1 MADYTVEDYK
11 VAARKAIAGGDIAS
25 ANELIAAGQ
34 ALEAKT
40 TKTAEVDTSV
50 SGAAKFG
57 YDNAGKL
64 IGQGIQG
71 VGELTGSE
79 GIENYGKEM
88 AERNERE
95 IAEANY
101 QRPEGA
107 DGIIKNLREGDLANA
122 GKSLLYGSAEAAPQ
136 VLAGTAASIGAGLA
150 VTSAPIVGTTIA
162 VGGTVYGTL
171 SALGET
177 RDENEEKGIDT
188 TATMQDLGAAVTSG
202 LIELLPVKGGGYTVK
217 VLREGIQEAGQE
229 AVIIGNT
236 AIKGGEYVTDEVVN
250 RIGDA
255 GLIGSTLSGAANTA
269 ISTVTKTGEVVFK
282 PRQELAPE
290 VDQAAGDVSRMIKEI
305 SEDSGYNLKD
315 IDPSSQKGAN
325 QTLLSVRNEVQKE
338 VNAAAKE
345 INKQI
350 VKDLDPE
357 SIEKFKRIVNTSN
370 LKVGGSVTPADIQFV
385 KDLAGSTEVGQKMV
399 NGLYKSNVVTELYAS
414 GLKGGFSKF
423 TDVFNPIN
431 NVGKGY
437 NPARDVAGMLNF
449 GAIAGTG
456 GASLATQI
464 PLVAG
469 GRAIDAV
476 TGRRSKVNRF
486 VKKNIKKSG
495 LNTPTG
501 TSLPLNKAQQAQAE
515 KKIRDANNRAMKKAA
530 DDKARAEEQA
540 LFVKMYEEGLH
551 PNPRSPR
558 GIAFEGLREVGN
570 LGDMTP
576 AQIDAEI
583 MRAIDRRLAKGADA
597 DVRRALNAYKSH
609 LKTGKMPDND
619 KTLSYTVSIIKNGF
633 KFPKIDPAA
642 PTSPVAPTPP
652 APPQR
657 SPEVQQGIDDN
668 RKFVQNLIDKLD
680 KDKAVSDSDR
690 LVLNN
695 SLSEYQLSL
704 GKDPKTASQ
713 ALVDRAR
720 KNLSNEK
727 LADKYLMPYHTRV
740 VSQQAAINT
749 GVDKPNGD
757 TGTTGSPPTAVSPTP
772 PVLEPQPTPAPSP
785 EEATGGTQQEPNV
798 GDGGDQGVL
807 GTPEPVGTNPP
818 TPEEVQAEVPEAE
831 ALVEIGK
838 KGTKYENGIQ
848 DWATAL
854 DVAKKL
860 NLVVNAFKSIT
871 ALRTAGKASGY
882 KVKPATQAFFSEYGN
897 KGGAGGTIFTM
908 VPNASKGKNKKTGKL
923 RRVSDIQALTTLLH
937 EMAHGVAEGYMS
949 GKGISEPQ
957 SKRGKNVVTGQMNSY
972 GDGTFTGSVI
982 APLLMSKDLTATSPI
997 MKEIVDL
1004 QWNIKAYAENNP
1016 NATEDVREFAKIVD
1030 HLMKKNPS
1038 MTQADAIEKFS
1049 TNPSLKAYQQY
1060 AMNFSETAVD
1070 PLWVYMLNP
1079 RLAKELMPET
1089 TKVIRDEFKKAGNK
1103 QIRFYSSSFA
1113 TILAIVSAMIAKESG
1128 EDEEPNEGIL
1138 SPQDGILS
1146 A

>member
-71 VGELTGSE
+71 IGELTGSE
-79 GIENYGKEM
+79 GIENYGQEM

-150 VTSAPIVGTTIA
+150 VTSAPIVGTTVAI
-162 VGGTVYGTL
+162 GGTVYGTL

-217 VLREGIQEAGQE
+217 ILKEGIQEAGQE
-229 AVIIGNT
+229 ATIMGNT

-250 RIGDA
+250 RMGDA

-325 QTLLSVRNEVQKE
+325 QTLTSVRKAIQTE
-338 VNAAAKE
+338 VNAAASQ

-357 SIEKFKRIVNTSN
+357 TIDKFKRIINTSN

-385 KDLAGSTEVGQKMV
+385 KDIAGSTEVGQKMV
-399 NGLYKSNVVTELYAS
+399 NGLYKSNVLTELYAS

-486 VKKNIKKSG
+486 VKKNRKKSG
-495 LNTPTG
+495 LATPVG
-501 TSLPLNKAQQAQAE
+501 TQLPQSRADIE
-515 KKIRDANNRAMKKAA
+515 KET
-530 DDKARAEEQA
+530 KARLEIERRFEQDRTNALKANEAFDQEALTSRLNAKVYAQRGSYTPDSPAGFIMDQTGLNYDGVDLALRKLENAES
-540 LFVKMYEEGLH
+540 G
-551 PNPRSPR
+551 
-558 GIAFEGLREVGN
+558 
-570 LGDMTP
+570 
-576 AQIDAEI
+576 
-583 MRAIDRRLAKGADA
+583 DA
-597 DVRRALNAYKSH
+597 DVKAAIDSYRDMIASGRREKGKTLTP
-609 LKTGKMPDND
+609 LKNLLVNIIRTDPELSTLKKQLAKVNKKKAKISPNVQRGINDNL
-619 KTLSYTVSIIKNGF
+619 KTLSDLKASMESDMSI
-633 KFPKIDPAA
+633 
-642 PTSPVAPTPP
+642 S
-652 APPQR
+652 
-657 SPEVQQGIDDN
+657 N
-668 RKFVQNLIDKLD
+668 R
-680 KDKAVSDSDR
+680 DKAVLDKA
-690 LVLNN
+690 
-695 SLSEYQLSL
+695 LSEL
-704 GKDPKTASQ
+704 
-713 ALVDRAR
+713 
-720 KNLSNEK
+720 
-727 LADKYLMPYHTRV
+727 
-740 VSQQAAINT
+740 
-749 GVDKPNGD
+749 
-757 TGTTGSPPTAVSPTP
+757 
-772 PVLEPQPTPAPSP
+772 
-785 EEATGGTQQEPNV
+785 
-798 GDGGDQGVL
+798 
-807 GTPEPVGTNPP
+807 
-818 TPEEVQAEVPEAE
+818 
-831 ALVEIGK
+831 
-838 KGTKYENGIQ
+838 
-848 DWATAL
+848 
-854 DVAKKL
+854 
-860 NLVVNAFKSIT
+860 
-871 ALRTAGKASGY
+871 
-882 KVKPATQAFFSEYGN
+882 
-897 KGGAGGTIFTM
+897 
-908 VPNASKGKNKKTGKL
+908 
-923 RRVSDIQALTTLLH
+923 
-937 EMAHGVAEGYMS
+937 
-949 GKGISEPQ
+949 
-957 SKRGKNVVTGQMNSY
+957 
-972 GDGTFTGSVI
+972 
-982 APLLMSKDLTATSPI
+982 SKDLGADPRS
-997 MKEIVDL
+997 M
-1004 QWNIKAYAENNP
+1004 IK
-1016 NATEDVREFAKIVD
+1016 
-1030 HLMKKNPS
+1030 
-1038 MTQADAIEKFS
+1038 
-1049 TNPSLKAYQQY
+1049 
-1060 AMNFSETAVD
+1060 
-1070 PLWVYMLNP
+1070 
-1079 RLAKELMPET
+1079 
-1089 TKVIRDEFKKAGNK
+1089 KVIKEAKSEMDQPSKTDQYLKPYLSRVSEQQKAKKK
-1103 QIRFYSSSFA
+1103 R
-1113 TILAIVSAMIAKESG
+1113 K
-1128 EDEEPNEGIL
+1128 
-1138 SPQDGILS
+1138 
-1146 A
+1146 

>member
-1 MADYTVEDYK
+1 MPTFEITTPDGRTFDITGETQEGAL
-11 VAARKAIAGGDIAS
+11 AALKKHLGS
-25 ANELIAAGQ
+25 E
-34 ALEAKT
+34 ET
-40 TKTAEVDTSV
+40 TTAEVDTSV

-88 AERNERE
+88 AERNEQE

-107 DGIIKNLREGDLANA
+107 DGIVKNLREGDFANA

-136 VLAGTAASIGAGLA
+136 VLAGTAASIGAGVAL
-150 VTSAPIVGTTIA
+150 TSAPIVGTTIA

-177 RDENEEKGIDT
+177 RDEHEEKGIDT
-188 TATMQDLGAAVTSG
+188 TATMQDLGAAITSG

-217 VLREGIQEAGQE
+217 ILKEGIQEAGQE
-229 AVIIGNT
+229 ATIMGNT
-236 AIKGGEYVTDEVVN
+236 AIKGGEYVADEVFN
-250 RIGDA
+250 RMGDA

-269 ISTVTKTGEVVFK
+269 ISTVSKTGEIVFK
-282 PRQELAPE
+282 PRQELDPE

-325 QTLLSVRNEVQKE
+325 QTLTSVRKAIQTE
-338 VNAAAKE
+338 VNAAASQ

-357 SIEKFKRIVNTSN
+357 TIDKFKRIINTSN

-385 KDLAGSTEVGQKMV
+385 KDIAGSTEVGQKMV
-399 NGLYKSNVVTELYAS
+399 NGLYKSNVLTELYAS

-501 TSLPLNKAQQAQAE
+501 TSLPLNKAQQAQAN
-515 KKIRDANNRAMKKAA
+515 KKAKDAINKAMKKAA
-530 DDKARAEEQA
+530 KAKADAEKQA
-540 LFVKMYEEGLH
+540 LFVKMYEEGQH
-551 PNPRSPR
+551 PNPESPR
-558 GIAFEGLREVGN
+558 GIAHTGLREIGN

-583 MRAIDRRLAKGADA
+583 LRVLNRRLAKESDA
-597 DVRRALNAYKSH
+597 SVRKALNAYKSH

-619 KTLSYTVSIIKNGF
+619 QTLSYTVGVIKGGF

-652 APPQR
+652 TPPAPLQN
-657 SPEVQQGIDDN
+657 SPAVQQGIDDN
-668 RKFVQNLIDKLD
+668 RKFVQNLKNKLASD
-680 KDKAVSDSDR
+680 LTVSDGDR
-690 LVLNN
+690 AVLND
-695 SLSEYQLSL
+695 SLDEYGLSL
-704 GKDPKTASQ
+704 GSNPEQAS
-713 ALVDRAR
+713 LEITFRAR
-720 KNLSNEK
+720 KALDNRQLVE
-727 LADKYLMPYHTRV
+727 KYLMPYHQRV
-740 VSQQAAINT
+740 LQQQAEIKVKGKKNAPT
-749 GVDKPNGD
+749 KTTATPQETPQPSGQ
-757 TGTTGSPPTAVSPTP
+757 GTASGQTAVQGTGEAKPTQ
-772 PVLEPQPTPAPSP
+772 LASS
-785 EEATGGTQQEPNV
+785 
-798 GDGGDQGVL
+798 GVL
-807 GTPEPVGTNPP
+807 ATTTQETPKVKKVTVKAVKDIIPD
-818 TPEEVQAEVPEAE
+818 AE
-831 ALVEIGK
+831 AIIQIGK

-848 DWATAL
+848 DVDTAL
-854 DVAKKL
+854 EVA
-860 NLVVNAFKSIT
+860 NLLGIT
-871 ALRTAGKASGY
+871 AQMMDSGTTLQNTTNTDSGTAAVHSWNPKMKGFGSKVFAIKSGGS
-882 KVKPATQAFFSEYGN
+882 F
-897 KGGAGGTIFTM
+897 
-908 VPNASKGKNKKTGKL
+908 KGKKVPPIESL
-923 RRVSDIQALTTLLH
+923 MSLLH
-937 EMAHGVAEGYMS
+937 EMGHSLTQGNMD
-949 GKGISEPQ
+949 GKGEFGITLV
-957 SKRGKNVVTGQMNSY
+957 KNPFSG
-972 GDGTFTGSVI
+972 
-982 APLLMSKDLTATSPI
+982 
-997 MKEIVDL
+997 
-1004 QWNIKAYAENNP
+1004 
-1016 NATEDVREFAKIVD
+1016 
-1030 HLMKKNPS
+1030 KKNPVGGNS
-1038 MTQADAIEKFS
+1038 YNSSVMKPILEGKGKNHPAIKEIHAFQEAGIAFTQKDPNSKVEARDIRKMLLRLNMYKDPDILKGIKQQIKDYRAY
-1049 TNPSLKAYQQY
+1049 TNI
-1060 AMNFSETAVD
+1060 TAELSVD
-1070 PLWVYMLNP
+1070 PMWLYLMNP
-1079 RLAKELMPET
+1079 KLAKELMPVN
-1089 TKVIRDEFKKAGNK
+1089 TKLIQKEFDKANNGK
-1103 QIRFYSSSFA
+1103 IKFYGHPLA
-1113 TILAIVSAMIAKESG
+1113 TVFAIVTAMVAMNSG

>member
-1 MADYTVEDYK
+1 MADYTIEDFK
-11 VAARKAIAGGDIAS
+11 IAAKKAYQDGDVNTAKK
-25 ANELIAAGQ
+25 LIARSQ
-34 ALEAKT
+34 ALEAET

-71 VGELTGSE
+71 FGELTGSE

-282 PRQELAPE
+282 PRQELDPE

-315 IDPSSQKGAN
+315 IDPSSLKGAN
-325 QTLLSVRNEVQKE
+325 QTLTSVRGKIADEVKS
-338 VNAAAKE
+338 AGDK
-345 INKQI
+345 IKLQI
-350 VKDLDPE
+350 VKDLD
-357 SIEKFKRIVNTSN
+357 SIEQKRFQRIINTSN
-370 LKVGGSVTPADIQFV
+370 LKVGGNVTPADIQFV
-385 KDLAGSTEVGQKMV
+385 KDIAGSTEVGQKMV
-399 NGLYKSNVVTELYAS
+399 NGLYKSNVLTELYAS

-772 PVLEPQPTPAPSP
+772 PVVDTQPTPAPSP
-785 EEATGGTQQEPNV
+785 EETTGGTQQEPNV

-854 DVAKKL
+854 DAAKKL
-860 NLVVNAFKSIT
+860 GLVVKLFKSMT
-871 ALRTAGKASGY
+871 ALKDSA
-882 KVKPATQAFFSEYGN
+882 KPRYGTLEKGTLAFFSEFGN
-897 KGGAGGTIFTM
+897 KGGAGGTIFTLL
-908 VPNASKGKNKKTGKL
+908 PNASKGRNKETGKL
-923 RRVSDIQALTTLLH
+923 KRVSDLGALTTLLH
-937 EMAHGVAEGYMS
+937 EMAHGVAEGNLS
-949 GKGISEPQ
+949 GKGISAPN
-957 SKRGKNVVTGQMNSY
+957 SKSGKNRVTGQMNTY
-972 GDGTFTGSVI
+972 GDGTFTGSII
-982 APLLMSKDLTATSPI
+982 APVLMDKNLSKDSPI
-997 MKEIVDL
+997 FKEIANL
-1004 QWNIKAYAENNP
+1004 QWNIRAYAENNP
-1016 NATEDVREFAKIVD
+1016 SATEAVRSFSVIVKN
-1030 HLMKKNPS
+1030 MMMNNPS
-1038 MTQADAIEKFS
+1038 MTADEAINKFA
-1049 TNPSLKAYQQY
+1049 TVPRLKKYQKY

-1079 RLAKELMPET
+1079 KLAKELMPET

-1113 TILAIVSAMIAKESG
+1113 TILAIVSAMVAKESG

>member
-1 MADYTVEDYK
+1 MPTFEITTPDGRTFDITGDTQEGAL
-11 VAARKAIAGGDIAS
+11 AALKKHLGS
-25 ANELIAAGQ
+25 E
-34 ALEAKT
+34 ET
-40 TKTAEVDTSV
+40 TTAEVDTSV
-50 SGAAKFG
+50 GGAAKFG

-71 VGELTGSE
+71 IGELTGSE

-88 AERNERE
+88 AERNEQE

-150 VTSAPIVGTTIA
+150 VTSAPIVGTTVAI
-162 VGGTVYGTL
+162 GGTVYGTL

-202 LIELLPVKGGGYTVK
+202 LIELLPIKGGGYTVK
-217 VLREGIQEAGQE
+217 ILKEGIQEAGQE
-229 AVIIGNT
+229 ATIMGNT

-250 RIGDA
+250 RMGDA

-315 IDPSSQKGAN
+315 IDPSSMKGAN
-325 QTLLSVRNEVQKE
+325 QTLTSVRKAIQTE
-338 VNAAAKE
+338 VNASADQ
-345 INKQI
+345 IRQQI

-357 SIEKFKRIVNTSN
+357 TIDKFKRIVNTSN
-370 LKVGGSVTPADIQFV
+370 LKVGGNVTPADIQFV
-385 KDLAGSTEVGQKMV
+385 KDIAGSTEVGQKMV
-399 NGLYKSNVVTELYAS
+399 NGLYKSNVLTELYAS

-456 GASLATQI
+456 GTSLATQI

-597 DVRRALNAYKSH
+597 NVRRALNAYKSH

-619 KTLSYTVSIIKNGF
+619 KTLSYTVGIIKDGF

-749 GVDKPNGD
+749 GVTNPNEP
-757 TGTTGSPPTAVSPTP
+757 TGATGSPPTAVSPTP
-772 PVLEPQPTPAPSP
+772 PVVEPTPTNPPDSK
-785 EEATGGTQQEPNV
+785 ETGGGTQQEPNV

-807 GTPEPVGTNPP
+807 GTPEPAVTKPP
-818 TPEEVQAEVPEAE
+818 SPAEVKAELPEAE

-854 DVAKKL
+854 DAAKKL
-860 NLVVNAFKSIT
+860 GLQVNLFKSISRMREN
-871 ALRTAGKASGY
+871 AKILGFPI
-882 KVKPATQAFFSEYGN
+882 KPTTLAFFSNYKN

-908 VPNASKGKNKKTGKL
+908 VPNASKGLNKETRKL
-923 RRVSDIQALTTLLH
+923 KRVTEIEAIKSLLH
-937 EMAHGVAEGYMS
+937 EIAHGVTQGNLA
-949 GKGISEPQ
+949 GKGIAKPY
-957 SKRGKNVVTGQMNSY
+957 SKKGRNAFTGQMNMY
-972 GDGTFTGSVI
+972 GDGTFTGSII
-982 APLLMSKDLTATSPI
+982 APVLMEYHQLKDNSPI
-997 MKEIVDL
+997 FDEINNL

-1016 NATEDVREFAKIVD
+1016 KSTVAIREFSTRIEELLSLSPNMTKEKAVDIVSAG
-1030 HLMKKNPS
+1030 LPK
-1038 MTQADAIEKFS
+1038 
-1049 TNPSLKAYQQY
+1049 YQRY
-1060 AMNFSETAVD
+1060 AMRFAEAAVD
-1070 PLWVYMLNP
+1070 PVWVYMFNP

-1113 TILAIVSAMIAKESG
+1113 TILAIVSAMVAKESG

-1138 SPQDGILS
+1138 SPQAGILS

>member
-50 SGAAKFG
+50 GDAAKFG

-150 VTSAPIVGTTIA
+150 VTSAPIVGTTVAI
-162 VGGTVYGTL
+162 GGTVYGTL

-217 VLREGIQEAGQE
+217 ILKEGIQEAGQE
-229 AVIIGNT
+229 ATIMGNT

-250 RIGDA
+250 RMGDA

-282 PRQELAPE
+282 PRQELDPE

-325 QTLLSVRNEVQKE
+325 QTLTSVRKAIQTE
-338 VNAAAKE
+338 VNAAASQ

-357 SIEKFKRIVNTSN
+357 TIDKFKRIINTSN

-385 KDLAGSTEVGQKMV
+385 KDIAGSTEVGQKMV
-399 NGLYKSNVVTELYAS
+399 NGLYKSNVLTELYAS

-501 TSLPLNKAQQAQAE
+501 TSLPLNKAQQAQAN
-515 KKIRDANNRAMKKAA
+515 KKAKDAINRAMKKAA
-530 DDKARAEEQA
+530 KAKADAEKQA
-540 LFVKMYEEGLH
+540 LFVKMYEEGQH
-551 PNPRSPR
+551 PNPESPR
-558 GIAFEGLREVGN
+558 GIAHTGLREIGN

-576 AQIDAEI
+576 KQIDAEI
-583 MRAIDRRLAKGADA
+583 LRVLNRRLAKESDA
-597 DVRRALNAYKSH
+597 SVRKALNAYKSH

-619 KTLSYTVSIIKNGF
+619 QTLSYTVGVIKGGF

-652 APPQR
+652 APLQN
-657 SPEVQQGIDDN
+657 SPAVQQGIDDN
-668 RKFVQNLIDKLD
+668 RKFVQNLKNKLASD
-680 KDKAVSDSDR
+680 LTVSDGDR
-690 LVLNN
+690 AVLND
-695 SLSEYQLSL
+695 SLDEYGLSL
-704 GKDPKTASQ
+704 GSNPEKAS
-713 ALVDRAR
+713 LEITFRAR
-720 KNLSNEK
+720 KALDNRQLVE
-727 LADKYLMPYHTRV
+727 KYLMPYHQRV
-740 VSQQAAINT
+740 LQQQAEIKVKGKKNAPT
-749 GVDKPNGD
+749 KTTATPQETPQPSGQ
-757 TGTTGSPPTAVSPTP
+757 GTASGQTAVQGTGEAKPTQ
-772 PVLEPQPTPAPSP
+772 LASS
-785 EEATGGTQQEPNV
+785 
-798 GDGGDQGVL
+798 GVL
-807 GTPEPVGTNPP
+807 ATTTQETPKVKKVTVKAVKDIIPDTDAV
-818 TPEEVQAEVPEAE
+818 VQ
-831 ALVEIGK
+831 IGK

-848 DWATAL
+848 DVDTAL
-854 DVAKKL
+854 EVA
-860 NLVVNAFKSIT
+860 NLLGIT
-871 ALRTAGKASGY
+871 AQMMNSGTALQNITNTDSGTAAVHSWNP
-882 KVKPATQAFFSEYGN
+882 KM
-897 KGGAGGTIFTM
+897 KGFGSRVFAIKSGGSF
-908 VPNASKGKNKKTGKL
+908 KGKKVPPIESL
-923 RRVSDIQALTTLLH
+923 MSLLH
-937 EMAHGVAEGYMS
+937 EMGHSLTQGNMDGKGEFGITLVKNPFS
-949 GKGISEPQ
+949 GKKNLVGGNSYNSSVMKPILEG
-957 SKRGKNVVTGQMNSY
+957 KGKNHPA
-972 GDGTFTGSVI
+972 I
-982 APLLMSKDLTATSPI
+982 
-997 MKEIVDL
+997 KEIHAFQEAGIAFTEKDPNSKVEARDIRKML
-1004 QWNIKAYAENNP
+1004 IRLNLYKDPDIVKQIKQQIKDYRAYTNITAE
-1016 NATEDVREFAKIVD
+1016 
-1030 HLMKKNPS
+1030 LS
-1038 MTQADAIEKFS
+1038 
-1049 TNPSLKAYQQY
+1049 
-1060 AMNFSETAVD
+1060 VD
-1070 PLWVYMLNP
+1070 PMWLYLMNP
-1079 RLAKELMPET
+1079 KLAKELMPVN
-1089 TKVIRDEFKKAGNK
+1089 TKLIQKEFDKANNGK
-1103 QIRFYSSSFA
+1103 IKFYGHPLA
-1113 TILAIVSAMIAKESG
+1113 TVLAIVTAMVAMNSG

>member
-1 MADYTVEDYK
+1 MPTFEITTPDGRTFDITGDTQEGAL
-11 VAARKAIAGGDIAS
+11 AALKKHLG
-25 ANELIAAGQ
+25 NE
-34 ALEAKT
+34 ET
-40 TKTAEVDTSV
+40 TTAEVDTSV

-71 VGELTGSE
+71 IGELTGSE
-79 GIENYGKEM
+79 GIENYGQEM

-150 VTSAPIVGTTIA
+150 VTSAPIVGTTVAI
-162 VGGTVYGTL
+162 GGTVYGTL

-217 VLREGIQEAGQE
+217 ILKEGIQEAGQE
-229 AVIIGNT
+229 ATIMGNT

-250 RIGDA
+250 RMGDA

-325 QTLLSVRNEVQKE
+325 QTLTSVRKAIQTE
-338 VNAAAKE
+338 VNAAASQ

-357 SIEKFKRIVNTSN
+357 TIDKFKRIINTSN

-385 KDLAGSTEVGQKMV
+385 KDIAGSTEVGQKMV
-399 NGLYKSNVVTELYAS
+399 NGLYKSNVLTELYAS

-501 TSLPLNKAQQAQAE
+501 TSLPLNKAQQAQAN
-515 KKIRDANNRAMKKAA
+515 KKAKDAINKAMKKAA
-530 DDKARAEEQA
+530 KAKADAEKQA
-540 LFVKMYEEGLH
+540 LFVKMYEEGQH
-551 PNPRSPR
+551 PNPESPR
-558 GIAFEGLREVGN
+558 GIAHTGLREIGN

-576 AQIDAEI
+576 KQIDAEI
-583 MRAIDRRLAKGADA
+583 LRVLNRRLAKESDA
-597 DVRRALNAYKSH
+597 SVRKALNAYKSH

-619 KTLSYTVSIIKNGF
+619 QTLSYTVGVIKGGF

-652 APPQR
+652 APLQN
-657 SPEVQQGIDDN
+657 SPAVQQGIDDN

-704 GKDPKTASQ
+704 GKDPKKASQ

-749 GVDKPNGD
+749 GVANPNEP

-772 PVLEPQPTPAPSP
+772 PVLEPKPNAPEVPTTT
-785 EEATGGTQQEPNV
+785 TGGITQEP
-798 GDGGDQGVL
+798 
-807 GTPEPVGTNPP
+807 TVGTGGSSGILGVNEPTTPP
-818 TPEEVQAEVPEAE
+818 VEVPTVKAVNKELPEAK
-831 ALVEIGK
+831 ALIEIGK
-838 KGTKYENGIQ
+838 KGSKYENGIQ
-848 DWATAL
+848 DWDMALGAASILGQIVNTYSSNAAMAKGNTAQGFGGTTSRGTRGMFYQYGQ
-854 DVAKKL
+854 KK
-860 NLVVNAFKSIT
+860 
-871 ALRTAGKASGY
+871 
-882 KVKPATQAFFSEYGN
+882 
-897 KGGAGGTIFTM
+897 GAGGTVFTIR
-908 VPNASKGKNKKTGKL
+908 PFGKYLGGNRTRL
-923 RRVSDIQALTTLLH
+923 EATTTLLH
-937 EMAHGVAEGYMS
+937 EIAHGITLGNVTGE
-949 GKGISEPQ
+949 
-957 SKRGKNVVTGQMNSY
+957 GKNVGQPFKYAKNHVTGQKNRYRS
-972 GDGTFTGSVI
+972 GSFVESAI
-982 APLLMSKDLTATSPI
+982 MPLLSDAKLSEDSPI
-997 MKEIVDL
+997 VKEINNL
-1004 QWNIKAYAENNP
+1004 QWNIKVY
-1016 NATEDVREFAKIVD
+1016 D
-1030 HLMKKNPS
+1030 KKNPS
-1038 MTQADAIEKFS
+1038 ESRDVRDFASMVREGRSEESIKKHQKYT
-1049 TNPSLKAYQQY
+1049 
-1060 AMNFSETAVD
+1060 MNFAEAAVD
-1070 PLWVYMLNP
+1070 PVWVYMYDP
-1079 RLAKELMPET
+1079 KLAKEVMPET
-1089 TKVIRDEFKKAGNK
+1089 ARLIRKEFRKAGNE
-1103 QIRFYSSSFA
+1103 QIRFYSNPFAMVFA
-1113 TILAIVSAMIAKESG
+1113 TVLAMVAMNSG